1 MTFELFYSMELEFCR
16 HIGAEGINSDTAEM
30 MENENVL
37 FCWCIISASWEE
49 KCSSILLPMIIQ
61 LWITIR
67 LDREVQISSKKDC
80 TEIKESL
87 KGTCKRLSI
96 DPFWISF
103 FLCFFLCFKICFYL
117 YIWITEA
124 LEVVGSIVRVNWC

>member
-103 FLCFFLCFKICFYL
+103 FCVFFCVLKFAFTCTY
-117 YIWITEA
+117 
-124 LEVVGSIVRVNWC
+124 GSRKP